1 MLGLNWDT
9 HIDMLAVAP
18 AMMQGQER
26 ETWHQSFP
34 SQVIHVTERFLP
46 GRAKIKPSSGA
57 SNPHSLCHRLSFPC
71 AGTGSKRT
79 PLFPSLFEDKTPSAP
94 ACFGGCP
101 PTLRAVPCRGLPTPL
116 GAPPADPAWGATR
129 QHSFTASVAKAPPEL
144 HLRPH
149 MPTAP

>member
-1 MLGLNWDT
+1 
-9 HIDMLAVAP
+9 MLAVAP
-18 AMMQGQER
+18 GMLQGQER

-57 SNPHSLCHRLSFPC
+57 SNPHSLCHRSSFPC

-79 PLFPSLFEDKTPSAP
+79 PLFPFLFEDKPPSAP

-101 PTLRAVPCRGLPTPL
+101 PTLQAAPCRGLPTPL

-129 QHSFTASVAKAPPEL
+129 QQSPLQHLLRRLPLSFTSVHICQQLLKSAAI
-144 HLRPH
+144 
-149 MPTAP
+149 A